1 MPLPCRLWWMT
12 LPTELGFVA
21 FLVALAG
28 GAASFFSPCV
38 LPLLP
43 AYLSFVSGL
52 SVDEMKKGA
61 NRRVILGTVAFV
73 LGFSTVFTLMGAGF
87 SFAGTLVR
95 NQRILEIVGGAVLV
109 LLGALLIGLTMPAFM
124 NRDVRPLLDKA
135 PRGPAGAFVMG
146 VAFAFGWTPC
156 VGPILA
162 GIFTMAAEGNNP
174 AGGALLLFIYS
185 MGMGIPFLL
194 SGLFVGL
201 ALRAFARIRR
211 HLRTIQIVCGVILVI
226 YGALLISGELAWLTA
241 RLARGG
247 LW

>member
-1 MPLPCRLWWMT
+1 MT
-12 LPTELGFVA
+12 LPGDLGLVA
-21 FLVALAG
+21 FLIALAG

-52 SVDEMKKGA
+52 SVDEMRSGG

-73 LGFSTVFTLMGAGF
+73 LGFSVVFTLMGAGF
-87 SFAGTLVR
+87 SFAGALVR
-95 NQRILEIVGGAVLV
+95 NQRLLEIVAGGVLV
-109 LLGALLIGLTMPAFM
+109 VLGGVLVGLTLPGFL
-124 NRDVRPLLDKA
+124 NRDVRPFLKKA

-162 GIFTMAAEGNNP
+162 AILTMAAEGNEP
-174 AGGALLLFIYS
+174 VGGALLLFVYS
-185 MGMGIPFLL
+185 LGMGIPFLA

-201 ALRAFARIRR
+201 ALRAFARVRK
-211 HLRTIQIVCGVILVI
+211 HLRLIQVVC
-226 YGALLISGELAWLTA
+226 GALLIIY
-241 RLARGG
+241 GG
-247 LW
+247 LLISGRFGWLSSSLGGWGL